1 MTFLNYSGKIVR
13 STSICHFYYIR
24 KSNNPYWIQKF
35 DFMKSINPSTGK
47 LIMQY
52 DEYSL
57 SQCNQIIDQV
67 FEEWKLWKQTAMAGR
82 KALMLNAA
90 DVLRTR
96 KAEFARLITE
106 EMGKVITESDA
117 EVEKSVW
124 VCDYYAENAEQF
136 LSDETI
142 ESGAARSFV
151 SFESFGP
158 VLAVMPWNFP
168 FWQVFRFAAPALMAG
183 NAGLLKHASNVQ
195 GCALAIERIFRKA
208 GFSENLFRTLLIPG
222 KDVEQILKNEKVV
235 AATLTGSELAGSK
248 VASTAGKYL
257 KKLVMELGGSDPF
270 IVLKDANLDKCA
282 RTAVIARMLN
292 TGQSCIAAKRFIVEA
307 QVYDVFL
314 EKVKNIISE
323 LKTGDPLS
331 RESQFGPLA
340 RLELLEDINR
350 QVSESVQ
357 QGANLELG
365 GTRMEREGY
374 YFEPTLLS
382 GVTPEMPVF
391 TEETFGP
398 AMAVMQVGSA
408 EEAIAVAN
416 NSFYGLGGSLWTEDI
431 ERGIHLARQ
440 VESGV
445 VFVNGMTKSD
455 PRLPFGGIKRSG
467 YGRELSHY
475 GIKEFV
481 NIKTIVVEGEDNEK
495 MRE

>member
-1 MTFLNYSGKIVR
+1 MTFSDYFGKIVQ
-13 STSICHFYYIR
+13 STSICNYCYIR
-24 KSNNPYWIQKF
+24 KSNNSHWIQKF

-57 SQCNQIIDQV
+57 SQCDQIIDQV

-96 KAEFARLITE
+96 KAEFARLMTE
-106 EMGKVITESDA
+106 EMGKLITESEA
-117 EVEKSVW
+117 EVEKSAW
-124 VCDYYAENAEQF
+124 VCDYYAEHAEQF
-136 LSDETI
+136 LSDEII
-142 ESGAARSFV
+142 ESDAARSFV
-151 SFESFGP
+151 SFEPLGP

-183 NAGLLKHASNVQ
+183 NAGLLKHASNVP
-195 GCALAIERIFRKA
+195 GCALAIENIFKEA
-208 GFSENLFRTLLIPG
+208 GFPENLFRTLLIPG
-222 KDVEQILKNEKVV
+222 KDVEHVLKNEKVV

-257 KKLVMELGGSDPF
+257 KKTVMELGGSDPY
-270 IVLKDANLDKCA
+270 IVLKDANLAKCA
-282 RTAVIARMLN
+282 RTAVTARMLN

-307 QVYDVFL
+307 EVYDVFV
-314 EKVKNIISE
+314 ETVKNTISK

-340 RLELLEDINR
+340 RLDLLEDINR
-350 QVSESVQ
+350 QVRESVQ
-357 QGANLELG
+357 QGAKLELG
-365 GTRMEREGY
+365 GNRMEREGFY
-374 YFEPTLLS
+374 YEPTLLS
-382 GVTPEMPVF
+382 GVTLEMPVF

-398 AMAVMQVGSA
+398 AMAIMQVSSA
-408 EEAIAVAN
+408 KEAIAVAN

-431 ERGIHLARQ
+431 EKGIRLARQ
-440 VESGV
+440 VESGA

-467 YGRELSHY
+467 YGRELSHF
-475 GIKEFV
+475 GIREFL
-481 NIKTIVVEGEDNEK
+481 NIKTIVVEREDNA
-495 MRE
+495 